1 MAAVV
6 GFTDFL
12 CGSLCQWLVL
22 QTDIMEEEWS
32 RERNYEKKHEN
43 QLHYA
48 KRSMIFDISEEK
60 LKTHCD

>member
-32 RERNYEKKHEN
+32 RERNYEKNMK
-43 QLHYA
+43 
-48 KRSMIFDISEEK
+48 ISYIMPNAV
-60 LKTHCD
+60 